1 MINNQRLCC
10 RVEEVLP
17 FERQLLSHQ
26 FVAAVLRDMYGIQ
39 VCFPLCNFQLQCV
52 TVIASIATVLEYI
65 STYWAVTMNACLML
79 QPPHVMLPLWHSS
92 NCGVDLLMPLFG

>member
-1 MINNQRLCC
+1 MVVDGVNMRVLC

-39 VCFPLCNFQLQCV
+39 VRPIPCPLH
-52 TVIASIATVLEYI
+52 API
-65 STYWAVTMNACLML
+65 SC
-79 QPPHVMLPLWHSS
+79 P
-92 NCGVDLLMPLFG
+92 